1 MADALGLAS
10 FGSRHCEATGK
21 PTASFGTG
29 ANFDITGGR
38 ANITKVAPVPDA
50 ADASILDGWY
60 WITDR
65 CGP

>member
-29 ANFDITGGR
+29 ANFEITGGR
-38 ANITKVAPVPDA
+38 ANIA
-50 ADASILDGWY
+50 
-60 WITDR
+60 
-65 CGP
+65 